1 MIGYI
6 DLSIIYP
13 LLFEHSHGFSMAVI
27 EIDGLLNLKMVIFH
41 GELLNSQRVYLSIIL
56 GIDF

>member
-27 EIDGLLNLKMVIFH
+27 EIDGLPTNSLGGCFH
-41 GELLNSQRVYLSIIL
+41 DELLVITRWYYNLPR
-56 GIDF
+56 